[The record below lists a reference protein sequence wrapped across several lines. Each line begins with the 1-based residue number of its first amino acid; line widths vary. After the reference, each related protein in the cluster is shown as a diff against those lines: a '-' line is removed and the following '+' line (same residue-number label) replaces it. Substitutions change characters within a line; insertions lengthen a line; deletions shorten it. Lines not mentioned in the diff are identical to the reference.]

1 MGTGIRIFF
10 VHDDGSLK
18 RFPVA
23 RFERLFQ
30 GHPEEYLPE
39 YAEKRVRYALVTLD
53 LENRKPVEILGI
65 GYHILTFDS
74 EGKIDAN
81 ELQSKMRLWVD
92 QMPNGTATRT
102 NPKIVDAEP
111 LFLQKRYNNRYNWK
125 PTLEIEAAIF
135 KAIFGK
141 RQ

>member
-1 MGTGIRIFF
+1 
-10 VHDDGSLK
+10 
-18 RFPVA
+18 
-23 RFERLFQ
+23 
-30 GHPEEYLPE
+30 
-39 YAEKRVRYALVTLD
+39 VTLD

-81 ELQSKMRLWVD
+81 ELQSEMRLWVY
-92 QMPNGTATRT
+92 QMAYGTATLT
-102 NPKIVDAEP
+102 NPKIVYAEP
-111 LFLQKRYNNRYNWK
+111 LFLQMRYNNRYNWK